1 MNRRFWIAGAPML
14 LAAAIGMAAC
24 SRAIDDNRGGNFT
37 GEAPLDGRTRQIERA
52 AQGLGW
58 QTDVVGPGMIRA
70 TLNLRTHVA
79 VTDIGYDTT
88 RFTIRYA
95 DSRNLRTE
103 SGGIH
108 RNYNAWTRNL
118 ERAIIQ
124 QPVP

>member
-1 MNRRFWIAGAPML
+1 ML
-14 LAAAIGMAAC
+14 LAAALGMSAC

-37 GEAPLDGRTRQIERA
+37 GEAPLDVRTKQIERA

-58 QTDVVGPGMIRA
+58 QTDVVRPGMIRA

-79 VTDIGYDTT
+79 ITDIGYDST

-95 DSRNLRTE
+95 DSSNLRTAG
-103 SGGIH
+103 GGIH
-108 RNYNAWTRNL
+108 RNYNSWTRNL
-118 ERAIIQ
+118 ERAISQ